1 MTSPRISLSMKK
13 VRSSEELIAYTTRDK
28 TVKPKSDVN
37 ALRQHIVDYFSRYNT
52 IPRTTHEYYT
62 MLKVIGKGA
71 FGKVYL
77 ASHKFTKMDV
87 AIKTID
93 KSLLTDSYQRF
104 KVVNEIQILRTIR
117 NAYIIR
123 LLEVY
128 ESST

>member
-1 MTSPRISLSMKK
+1 
-13 VRSSEELIAYTTRDK
+13 
-28 TVKPKSDVN
+28 VN
-37 ALRQHIVDYFSRYNT
+37 YFARYNT
-52 IPRTTHEYYT
+52 IPRTTHDYYS

-77 ASHKFTKMDV
+77 ARHKFTGMEV
-87 AIKTID
+87 AIKTIE

-117 NAYIIR
+117 NAFIIR

-128 ESST
+128 ESSS